1 MDFLHRVEI
10 WGDKHHPRWLDFVR
24 IALGLFLCFKAIH
37 FLTNMSIIQD
47 LLSQKLSFGAFAIVM
62 LGHFI
67 VFAHLIGGICLILG
81 VLTRFACLIQIP
93 ILIGAVIF
101 INLSKD
107 MFRPYSEILLSIVVL
122 LLLTY
127 FLIIG
132 NGPLSM
138 KLLTDQ
144 DQKK

>member
-122 LLLTY
+122 LLLIY

>member
-1 MDFLHRVEI
+1 MDFLHRVET
-10 WGDKHHPRWLDFVR
+10 WGDKHHPKWLDFVR

-47 LLSQKLSFGAFAIVM
+47 LLSQKLSFGAFAVVL

-93 ILIGAVIF
+93 ILLGAVIF
-101 INLSKD
+101 INFSKD

-122 LLLTY
+122 LLLIY

>member
-1 MDFLHRVEI
+1 MDFLHRIEI

-122 LLLTY
+122 LLLIY